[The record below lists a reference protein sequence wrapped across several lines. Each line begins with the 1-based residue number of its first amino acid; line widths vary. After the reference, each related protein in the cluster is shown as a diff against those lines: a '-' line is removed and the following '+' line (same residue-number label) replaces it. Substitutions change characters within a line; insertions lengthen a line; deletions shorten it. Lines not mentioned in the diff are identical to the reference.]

1 MSGKDVD
8 LSLDDIEATLNLN
21 GLDNIGIDV
30 GLDDVNAQVGAQLN
44 ADTKLDLN
52 LGEVRANADV
62 KADLDLDLGEIKAD
76 LDLDVGEIKADAK
89 LDADL
94 GLDDIKA
101 QIGASG
107 DLVAAIK
114 ELAPVFL
121 NLLWKEIPIVKVG
134 MPHRYKLAF
143 NLLGSE
149 IWSFTL
155 MGESEFVSE
164 SNECPEDGDA

>member
-30 GLDDVNAQVGAQLN
+30 GLDDVNAQLGAQLN

-52 LGEVRANADV
+52 LGEIRANADV
-62 KADLDLDLGEIKAD
+62 KAD

-149 IWSFTL
+149 VWSFTL

>member
-30 GLDDVNAQVGAQLN
+30 GLDDVNAQLGAQLN

-52 LGEVRANADV
+52 LGEIRANADV
-62 KADLDLDLGEIKAD
+62 KAD